1 MKIHIFFFFFC
12 SGNPGP
18 GGCGTII
25 KYEDGSEKIISGGE
39 KQTTNNRMEL
49 IAVIEGLKKIGLDNE
64 NNYETCEID
73 IVTDSKY
80 VKDGITVWI
89 HNWLKNNWTG
99 AMKKPVKNQDLWKE
113 LYALTLDKKISWFWV
128 KGHDGHP
135 ENERCDELARKRIF
149 YLINNTYS

>member
-1 MKIHIFFFFFC
+1 MKIRIFSDGAC

-18 GGCGTII
+18 GGWGTII
-25 KYEDGSEKIISGGE
+25 QYEDGSEKVMSGGD

-49 IAVIEGLKKIGLDNE
+49 MAVIEGLKKIKLEDE
-64 NNYETCEID
+64 SSCEID

-89 HNWLKNNWTG
+89 QNWLKNNWTS
-99 AMKKPVKNQDLWKE
+99 AMRKPVKNQDLWKE
-113 LYALTLDKKISWFWV
+113 LYALTLDKNISWFWV